1 MEKVIK
7 VALVGNPNVGK
18 TSILNHLVGSNL
30 KIGNWTGVTVEK
42 KEGHTYFQD
51 YKIVFVDLPGV
62 YTLEDPISEDEK
74 ITVNFLSSENYDVIL
89 NVVESPRLDRD
100 LYLTVQLFE
109 FGKPLVLALNMI
121 DEAEAMGIKIDHERL
136 SQLLKVPVLKTIGRT
151 GEGVK
156 ELLPAIVEVFEKKV
170 KPVRFNYSE
179 DIERL
184 FISCDRENRFQKLRE
199 IIQTAPDLKN
209 KIKEKWFS
217 CSQGIAKEV
226 CTQKLIHRKNI
237 TEVLD
242 KFLLHPVLGNIFF
255 VLIMYFLFKIAFD
268 FSSPFI
274 EWIDGFLSQF
284 VSPLVLYLFN
294 KIGAPEFLNSFFSSA
309 VIGGVGLVLSFLPL
323 IISMFFL
330 LTLLETSGYLP
341 RVAFL
346 MDRFTHKLGLHGQS
360 VIPLLL
366 GFGCNVPAIL
376 ATRTFQDTKDKFVVM
391 SIIPFISCPARL
403 LVFSFF
409 ASIFFKRPALI
420 ILALYLTGIV
430 FGILTSLVL
439 RKTLFKKE
447 LSHFVMDLPP
457 YRVPSLSVLL
467 NIVKMHTKE
476 FICKAGTVIFLVS
489 IGMWLLLNLP
499 PSASK
504 VEDTLAVKLGKAVSP
519 IFRPIGLE
527 DWRITTS
534 ILSGFLAR
542 EAILS
547 NMGVVL
553 NQNREKQEE
562 PFHLL
567 PELKTQTLN
576 LFKAFEKAFFNIF
589 SFLPA
594 SFHPDT
600 EDFSLLKTR
609 ISNLFKP
616 AQALSFLVFVLIYNS
631 CLPTVVTMW
640 RESSRNFALGF
651 LIYSFI
657 LAWVLSFLV
666 YRLLPL

>member
-1 MEKVIK
+1 MEKIIK

-62 YTLEDPISEDEK
+62 YTLEDPFSEDEK
-74 ITVNFLSSENYDVIL
+74 ITVNFLSSGDYDVIL
-89 NVVESPRLDRD
+89 NVVESLKLDRD

-109 FGKPLVLALNMI
+109 FGRPLVIALNMI
-121 DEAEAMGIKIDHERL
+121 DEAEAMGVKIDHERL
-136 SQLLKVPVLKTIGRT
+136 SQLLRVPVIKTIGRT

-156 ELLPAIVEVFEKKV
+156 ELLPAIVEAFEKKA
-170 KPVRFNYSE
+170 KPVRFHYPDE
-179 DIERL
+179 VEKFFRDYKK
-184 FISCDRENRFQKLRE
+184 ENRFPKLQE
-199 IIQTAPDLKN
+199 LIHSEPNLKN
-209 KIKEKWFS
+209 RIKEKWFS

-226 CTQKLIHRKNI
+226 CTQKLIPTKNI

-242 KFLLHPVLGNIFF
+242 KFLLHPVLGNFFF
-255 VLIMYFLFKIAFD
+255 VLIMYFLFKFAFD

-284 VSPLVLYLFN
+284 VSPLVLSLFN
-294 KIGAPEFLNSFFSSA
+294 KIGAPEFLNNFFSSA

-323 IISMFFL
+323 IVSIFFL

-366 GFGCNVPAIL
+366 GFGCNVPALL
-376 ATRTFQDTKDKFVVM
+376 ATRTFQDTKDKLVVM

-409 ASIFFKRPALI
+409 ASIFFKTPALV

-439 RKTLFKKE
+439 RKTLYKKE

-467 NIVKMHTKE
+467 NIVKMHTRE
-476 FICKAGTVIFLVS
+476 FIYKAGTVIFLVS
-489 IGMWLLLNLP
+489 ISMWLLLNLP

-519 IFRPIGLE
+519 IFKPIGLE

-553 NQNREKQEE
+553 SQKKEE
-562 PFHLL
+562 NVKPFHFF
-567 PELKTQTLN
+567 PELKRQTFA
-576 LFKAFEKAFFNIF
+576 LFKAFQKAFFNLF
-589 SFLPA
+589 SLLPA

-600 EDFSLLKTR
+600 EEFSLLKNR
-609 ISNLFKP
+609 ISGLFTP
-616 AQALSFLVFVLIYNS
+616 AKALSFLVFVLIYNS

-640 RESSRNFALGF
+640 KESSRNFALGF
-651 LIYSFI
+651 LIYSFV
-657 LAWVLSFLV
+657 LAWMLSFLV
-666 YRLLPL
+666 YRLMPL